1 MTAAAMA
8 ATPDPLQQRYEAI
21 ERVYSERRWDD
32 VARRSE
38 ELLLELPNDPGH
50 PLRQRLQL
58 LLGHTYL
65 YGYQDAA
72 TASGFYSRVQAA
84 SKEPVLLDIAAL
96 GLQQCASLESASP
109 AAAAETPPE
118 RTEEPAIEPTAVA
131 IGQAF
136 PFTAEA
142 VNPAAPGSSDARPAM
157 PWMEHLG
164 GSDPAATTAP
174 SPATAPAPAPALV
187 AEVIDEPEL
196 IEVAQADRAQAE
208 ELEVTVSKELPDS
221 IQELSSEP
229 INRLS
234 PEEIA
239 ELSKGLL
246 RVVIR

>member
-84 SKEPVLLDIAAL
+84 TKEPVLLDIAAL
-96 GLQQCASLESASP
+96 GLEQCASQ
-109 AAAAETPPE
+109 
-118 RTEEPAIEPTAVA
+118 TA
-131 IGQAF
+131 
-136 PFTAEA
+136 A
-142 VNPAAPGSSDARPAM
+142 VNPARTGTSARPAM
-157 PWMEHLG
+157 PWLQQLG
-164 GSDPAATTAP
+164 GSDPAAAA
-174 SPATAPAPAPALV
+174 PATAPDVLAV
-187 AEVIDEPEL
+187 DVIDEPEL
-196 IEVAQADRAQAE
+196 IEVAQADPAQAE
-208 ELEVTVSKELPDS
+208 ELELP
-221 IQELSSEP
+221 SEP

-234 PEEIA
+234 PEEMA

>member
-8 ATPDPLQQRYEAI
+8 ATPDTLQQRYEAI

-72 TASGFYSRVQAA
+72 TASGFYSRVQAS

-96 GLQQCASLESASP
+96 GLQQCASLASASP

-118 RTEEPAIEPTAVA
+118 RTEEPAIEPTAVV

-142 VNPAAPGSSDARPAM
+142 VNPAAPGSSGARPAM

-164 GSDPAATTAP
+164 GSDPAASTA
-174 SPATAPAPAPALV
+174 PATAPAPAPALM

-208 ELEVTVSKELPDS
+208 ELEVTVSKELPAS

>member
-1 MTAAAMA
+1 MTAASMA

-84 SKEPVLLDIAAL
+84 TQEPVLVEIAAL
-96 GLQQCASLESASP
+96 GLQQCTSQTV
-109 AAAAETPPE
+109 TPPIP
-118 RTEEPAIEPTAVA
+118 EPVP
-131 IGQAF
+131 
-136 PFTAEA
+136 AEA
-142 VNPAAPGSSDARPAM
+142 TPVAMPAM
-157 PWMEHLG
+157 PWMEQLG
-164 GSDPAATTAP
+164 GFDPAAQ
-174 SPATAPAPAPALV
+174 ATVPEV
-187 AEVIDEPEL
+187 AVEVIEEPEL
-196 IEVAQADRAQAE
+196 IEVA
-208 ELEVTVSKELPDS
+208 VSQELPAAV
-221 IQELSSEP
+221 QELPAEP
-229 INRLS
+229 INTLS
-234 PEEIA
+234 PEEMA

>member
-65 YGYQDAA
+65 YGYHDAA

-96 GLQQCASLESASP
+96 GLEQCASLASAPP

-118 RTEEPAIEPTAVA
+118 LTEEPAIEPTPVA
-131 IGQAF
+131 AGQAF

-142 VNPAAPGSSDARPAM
+142 VNPAAPRGSAARPAM

-174 SPATAPAPAPALV
+174 APATATATALM

-196 IEVAQADRAQAE
+196 IEGAQADPAQAE
-208 ELEVTVSKELPDS
+208 ELEVTVSKELPAS
-221 IQELSSEP
+221 IQELPSEP

>member
-1 MTAAAMA
+1 MTAASMA

-38 ELLLELPNDPGH
+38 ELLLELPDDPGH

-72 TASGFYSRVQAA
+72 TASGFYSRVQATTQ
-84 SKEPVLLDIAAL
+84 EPVLVEIAAL
-96 GLQQCASLESASP
+96 GLEQCSSQTV
-109 AAAAETPPE
+109 TPPP
-118 RTEEPAIEPTAVA
+118 TPEPAP
-131 IGQAF
+131 
-136 PFTAEA
+136 AEA
-142 VNPAAPGSSDARPAM
+142 RPVAMPAM
-157 PWMEHLG
+157 PWMEQLG
-164 GSDPAATTAP
+164 GVDPAAPSTALEL
-174 SPATAPAPAPALV
+174 TV
-187 AEVIDEPEL
+187 EVIDEPEL
-196 IEVAQADRAQAE
+196 IEVAASQ
-208 ELEVTVSKELPDS
+208 ELPAA
-221 IQELSSEP
+221 IQELPIEP

-234 PEEIA
+234 PEETA

>member
-72 TASGFYSRVQAA
+72 TASGFYSRVHAA
-84 SKEPVLLDIAAL
+84 TKEPVLLDIAAL
-96 GLQQCASLESASP
+96 GLEQCASQTATVKP
-109 AAAAETPPE
+109 A
-118 RTEEPAIEPTAVA
+118 PT
-131 IGQAF
+131 G
-136 PFTAEA
+136 T
-142 VNPAAPGSSDARPAM
+142 GARPAM
-157 PWMEHLG
+157 PWLEQLG
-164 GSDPAATTAP
+164 GSDPAAAA
-174 SPATAPAPAPALV
+174 PATAPAVLAV
-187 AEVIDEPEL
+187 EVIEEPEL
-196 IEVAQADRAQAE
+196 IEVAQADPAQAE
-208 ELEVTVSKELPDS
+208 ELELP
-221 IQELSSEP
+221 SEP

-234 PEEIA
+234 PEEMA

>member
-21 ERVYSERRWDD
+21 ERVYSEQRWDD

-65 YGYQDAA
+65 YGYHDAA
-72 TASGFYSRVQAA
+72 TASGFYSRVHAA
-84 SKEPVLLDIAAL
+84 TKEPVLLDIAAL
-96 GLQQCASLESASP
+96 GLEQCASQ
-109 AAAAETPPE
+109 
-118 RTEEPAIEPTAVA
+118 TA
-131 IGQAF
+131 
-136 PFTAEA
+136 A
-142 VNPAAPGSSDARPAM
+142 VNPAPTGTGARPAM
-157 PWMEHLG
+157 PWLEQLG
-164 GSDPAATTAP
+164 GSDPAAAA
-174 SPATAPAPAPALV
+174 PATAPVVLAV
-187 AEVIDEPEL
+187 DVIEEPEL
-196 IEVAQADRAQAE
+196 IEVAQADPAQAE
-208 ELEVTVSKELPDS
+208 ELELP
-221 IQELSSEP
+221 SEP

>member
-8 ATPDPLQQRYEAI
+8 ATPDPLQQRYESI

-84 SKEPVLLDIAAL
+84 TKEPVLLDIAAL
-96 GLQQCASLESASP
+96 GLEQCASQTVEQEPRQEP
-109 AAAAETPPE
+109 AADLTVV
-118 RTEEPAIEPTAVA
+118 TS
-131 IGQAF
+131 GQGF
-136 PFTAEA
+136 PFSAEA
-142 VNPAAPGSSDARPAM
+142 ANPAPAGRGPQATAAM
-157 PWMEHLG
+157 PWMEQLG
-164 GSDPAATTAP
+164 GVDPAAE
-174 SPATAPAPAPALV
+174 LV

-196 IEVAQADRAQAE
+196 LEMAQADPAQAE
-208 ELEVTVSKELPDS
+208 ELELP
-221 IQELSSEP
+221 SEP

-234 PEEIA
+234 PEEMA

>member
-8 ATPDPLQQRYEAI
+8 AIPDPLQQRYEAI

-50 PLRQRLQL
+50 PQRQRLQL

-72 TASGFYSRVQAA
+72 TAAGFYSRVQAA
-84 SKEPVLLDIAAL
+84 TKEPVLLDIAAL
-96 GLQQCASLESASP
+96 GLEQCASQ
-109 AAAAETPPE
+109 
-118 RTEEPAIEPTAVA
+118 TA
-131 IGQAF
+131 
-136 PFTAEA
+136 A
-142 VNPAAPGSSDARPAM
+142 VNPAPTGTVTRPAM
-157 PWMEHLG
+157 PWLEQLG
-164 GSDPAATTAP
+164 GSDPAAAA
-174 SPATAPAPAPALV
+174 PATAPVVLAAD
-187 AEVIDEPEL
+187 VIEEPEL
-196 IEVAQADRAQAE
+196 IEVAQADPAQAE
-208 ELEVTVSKELPDS
+208 ELELP
-221 IQELSSEP
+221 SEP

-234 PEEIA
+234 PEEMA